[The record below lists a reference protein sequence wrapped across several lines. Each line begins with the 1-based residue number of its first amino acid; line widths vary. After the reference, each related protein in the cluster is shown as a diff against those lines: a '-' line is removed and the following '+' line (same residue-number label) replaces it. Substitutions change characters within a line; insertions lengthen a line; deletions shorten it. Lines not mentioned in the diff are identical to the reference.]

1 MRTKTWLTVVVLVVS
16 GAAGA
21 SALAARG
28 GAVRDDSIETA
39 GASAAAA
46 ANAGHLLT
54 ATGGYHFTIPADFNG
69 GIFGTLTDIKN
80 RVTFNAKKDADGS
93 VSGWWTYEQEVDGG
107 VFKFGGPVTC
117 LNIYDTP
124 VLTRTPDIPPMTQN
138 RAKWGGRVEK
148 SNDET
153 IPVGRFMCSSRSTT
167 AKGPT
172 AIPTSALSSAW
183 GTRRPTSPSATPTA
197 CRTRTSVRIASEA
210 AISRWTELRSGTGAD
225 PGRNRPR
232 GRRLLGPLGPLAFSA
247 PVVAVPRLVP
257 ALETGRV
264 QLRVIGG
271 PGVLRHLRIAQGL
284 AVSSA

>member
-153 IPVGRFMCSSRSTT
+153 IPVGRFMWFQSIDNGEGANGYSDVSTLV
-167 AKGPT
+167 G
-172 AIPTSALSSAW
+172 L
-183 GTRRPTSPSATPTA
+183 GD
-197 CRTRTSVRIASEA
+197 EA
-210 AISRWTELRSGTGAD
+210 ANIAFCNAD
-225 PGRNRPR
+225 RVPNSNF
-232 GRRLLGPLGPLAFSA
+232 GPH
-247 PVVAVPRLVP
+247 R
-257 ALETGRV
+257 
-264 QLRVIGG
+264 IGG
-271 PGVLRHLRIAQGL
+271 GNIQVD
-284 AVSSA
+284 